1 MLKKLLKYDFKAVMR
16 FWWIAAAAS
25 TALAAVCGVCSD
37 IRYANENVE
46 SVRTLMNAIEAM
58 SMIGIAAFAI
68 LPVVLIGIRFYK
80 NFFTD
85 EGYLTFTL
93 PVKLTDLIHSK
104 LLMGV
109 TVRLISGV
117 VLILNV
123 LMIEGFVNENSVF
136 SPSYWND
143 PTVTIDPVTG
153 EAFVYGCIY
162 LAEILAI
169 AVVLTVLSELF
180 LSTCITFACM
190 LVRKARIITAIG
202 IYYGANQV
210 LTISSL
216 FFLLPFLEGIERIF
230 QPANDHIGNV
240 MIALMLLGV
249 IVLLAMLCGVLYLAQ
264 YRMLDR
270 KLNLN

>member
-37 IRYANENVE
+37 IRYANESVE
-46 SVRTLMNAIEAM
+46 AVAALMNMIEALAM
-58 SMIGIAAFAI
+58 MGIMAFVV

-104 LLMGV
+104 LMMGV
-109 TVRLISGV
+109 TVRLLSGV
-117 VLILNV
+117 VLIVNV
-123 LMIEGFVNENSVF
+123 LMTEGFVNENSVF

-153 EAFVYGCIY
+153 EEFVYGCIY

-180 LSTCITFACM
+180 LSACITFACM
-190 LVRKARIITAIG
+190 LVRKARVITAIG
-202 IYYGANQV
+202 IYYGVNQV
-210 LTISSL
+210 LSIGSL
-216 FFLLPFLEGIERIF
+216 FFLLPFMAGADSIL
-230 QPANDHIGNV
+230 QPVNV
-240 MIALMLLGV
+240 RVESLMLALILLGV
-249 IVLLAMLCGVLYLAQ
+249 LLLLAMLCGLLYLAQ